1 MGPWFQV
8 SVITMRK
15 SILGSDYGFH
25 RRYTGSVQQ
34 VGATSWAEKTGE
46 ARGLGYH
53 LHVYI
58 LRYSFFLI
66 FLLSCSCQSSSA
78 KRIVKL
84 GHGLDVSHP
93 VHKGMEYMAQ
103 KLEEKSG
110 GAMIIQIYPS
120 GQLGQ
125 ERELLELLQ
134 IGSLDMTKV
143 SAAVMENFA
152 PNYRVLGMPYIF
164 KSKEHSW
171 DVLSGA
177 IGKELLMQGEKYW
190 LRGLCFY
197 DAGSRSF
204 YSRDKPIEKPADLS
218 GLKIRVMNSVT
229 AFDMIRALGGSPTPI
244 SWGELYTALQQGIV
258 DGAENN
264 PPSFYTSKH
273 YEVCK
278 YYVLDEHSSVPDVLL
293 VSTYLWKRLSE
304 QERDWLQQAA
314 DESVE
319 HQKEL
324 WRKSVEE
331 SLEAVKEAGVEIIV
345 PDKNLFSQQVGP
357 LYEEY
362 ESDPEI
368 AELIRRIREIGNK

>member
-1 MGPWFQV
+1 MIFDFQNP
-8 SVITMRK
+8 RP
-15 SILGSDYGFH
+15 YFC
-25 RRYTGSVQQ
+25 
-34 VGATSWAEKTGE
+34 
-46 ARGLGYH
+46 ARLISH
-53 LHVYI
+53 NWKLI
-58 LRYSFFLI
+58 LRLSLVIALLI
-66 FLLSCSCQSSSA
+66 LYSCQSGSS
-78 KRIVKL
+78 KRVIKL
-84 GHGLDVSHP
+84 GHGLDINHP
-93 VHKGMEYMAQ
+93 VHKGMEYMAER
-103 KLEEKSG
+103 LEEKSAG
-110 GAMIIQIYPS
+110 KMVIKIYPS

-134 IGSLDMTKV
+134 IGSLDLTKV

-164 KSKEHSW
+164 RSEEHSW
-171 DVLSGA
+171 NVLSGS
-177 IGKELLMQGEKYW
+177 IGKELLLQGERYW

-204 YSRDKPIEKPADLS
+204 YSRERPILTPEDLV

-229 AFDMIRALGGSPTPI
+229 AFNMVRALGGSPTPI

-293 VSTYLWKRLSE
+293 VSTHLWRRLSE
-304 QERDWLQQAA
+304 QERNWLQQAA
-314 DESVE
+314 DESVV

-324 WRKSVEE
+324 WRKSVKE
-331 SLEAVKEAGVEIIV
+331 SLNEVRKAGVKIIV
-345 PDKNLFSQQVGP
+345 PEKSLFAQKVGS
-357 LYEEY
+357 LYEAY
-362 ESDPEI
+362 ESDPEL
-368 AELIRRIREIGNK
+368 AQLIQRIRDVRDP